1 MRLLLL
7 GGSSVSGQG
16 FSATVREH
24 CPHAE
29 IVNLNRSELE
39 VKDAGPSAAS
49 LLKERLIQTLNEV
62 APTHIVNFLGSFSN
76 EFATDLLANV
86 VTPHAL
92 LDAAVCSTP
101 QASIVLIGSAAEYGR
116 IANPDNPV
124 SESDPLA
131 PVSVYGLTK
140 MMQSVLVPFY
150 TERFSL
156 NVKLA
161 RTFNIIAPKL
171 STRLF
176 VGRVFQQIEEIK
188 AGERAAIEVGSLDDE
203 RDYISL
209 QDATRDYLRILLHG
223 AKGEAYNVCSG
234 KSTRMLDLLKMLL
247 DEAGLPNVAIKRDE
261 SVSRSM
267 VPKIFGSRQKL
278 DSIHPLP

>member
-1 MRLLLL
+1 MRLFLL

-16 FSATVREH
+16 FSTTFREH
-24 CPHAE
+24 YPKAD
-29 IVNLNRSELE
+29 IINLNRSELE
-39 VKDAGPSAAS
+39 VRGDGLSAAPV
-49 LLKERLIQTLNEV
+49 LKERLIQALKDV

-86 VTPHAL
+86 VIPHAL

-101 QASIVLIGSAAEYGR
+101 QASILLIGSAAEYGR
-116 IANPDNPV
+116 IADPDDPV
-124 SESDPLA
+124 CESDPLA

-140 MMQSVLVPFY
+140 MMQSLLVPFY
-150 TERFSL
+150 AERFSL

-161 RTFNIIAPKL
+161 RTFNILAPNL

-188 AGERAAIEVGSLDDE
+188 AGARTAIEVGSLDDE

-209 QDATRDYLRILLHG
+209 QDATRDYLRILVHG
-223 AKGEAYNVCSG
+223 GRGEAYNVCSG
-234 KSTRMLDLLKMLL
+234 KSTKMLDLLKMLL
-247 DEAGLPNVAIKRDE
+247 EEAGLPNVAIQRDE
-261 SVSRSM
+261 TVSRST
-267 VPKIFGSRQKL
+267 VAKIFGSRQKL
-278 DSIHPLP
+278 DSLHP